1 MVAGGASGAARG
13 VPKSED
19 DAARLDRFN
28 RYMQLPIVV
37 SAILPL
43 IVVPQSGT
51 LAGVLVGVLTWLVF
65 LVDLVVHLRLTR
77 GYLHTGLGIFDL
89 LVVLLTSPWYL
100 LPGASVGGLVNVLRL
115 ARLARLLI
123 ATRGV
128 RRLLARLGR
137 VAVVAVLV
145 MVVSSAVAYGAEHST
160 NPGFATFG
168 DALWWGVVT
177 LTTVGYGD
185 IVPDTSAG
193 RWAGVAIMITGISV
207 LGLLAGSLASFFRLG
222 DQPGEPASDPRPE
235 TPAPATPEVADLIAE
250 IALLRAQMARLTER
264 LDATET

>member
-1 MVAGGASGAARG
+1 VARG
-13 VPKSED
+13 VPKSER

-51 LAGVLVGVLTWLVF
+51 LPGVLVGVITWLVF
-65 LVDLVVHLRLTR
+65 LIDLVVHLRLTR
-77 GYLHTGLGIFDL
+77 GYLRTGLGSFDL
-89 LVVLLTSPWYL
+89 IVVLLTSPWYL
-100 LPGASVGGLVNVLRL
+100 LPGASAGALVNVLRL

-137 VAVVAVLV
+137 VAIVAVLV
-145 MVVSSAVAYGAEHST
+145 VVVGSAVAYGAEHPT

-168 DALWWGVVT
+168 DALWWGIVT

-185 IVPDTSAG
+185 IVPKTSAG

-222 DQPGEPASDPRPE
+222 DQPGEPARDALPE
-235 TPAPATPEVADLIAE
+235 TPASAPPDVADLTAE
-250 IALLRAQMARLTER
+250 IALLRTAVARLTER
-264 LDATET
+264 LDRSET